1 MVQYKTG
8 RLNIADARA
17 LEDTIAQQSK
27 NKADI
32 DFIAL
37 MTDVELVVDDENMSL
52 DDESEV

>member
-1 MVQYKTG
+1 MVQYETG

-17 LEDTIAQQSK
+17 LEDAIAKQSK

-37 MTDVELVVDDENMSL
+37 MTDVELVVNDENMSF
-52 DDESEV
+52 DNEREA